1 MEPLIRG
8 SAIGDLF
15 PAIEVNKEVNKDINI
30 ELAYLTMEI
39 GVEMY
44 ILHEL
49 CISFN
54 MILKAQFFEDIQED
68 CGQTSNHGPV

>member
-15 PAIEVNKEVNKDINI
+15 PAIEVNKDINI
-30 ELAYLTMEI
+30 EPAYLTMEI

-49 CISFN
+49 CIGFN
-54 MILKAQFFEDIQED
+54 VILEA
-68 CGQTSNHGPV
+68 